1 LRYAPR
7 GGIFFWPE
15 KVRIRGV
22 AVKEETTMAT
32 KSAPPMRFPETPKDK
47 AEQEAIEKVY
57 QKYGTNLPAFFR
69 DICEELEIK
78 RQESSSSK
86 NLDLNQY

>member
-1 LRYAPR
+1 MRFALR

-15 KVRIRGV
+15 KLRIKGV

-32 KSAPPMRFPETPKDK
+32 KSAPSMRFPETPKDK
-47 AEQEAIEKVY
+47 ADHEAIEKVY

-86 NLDLNQY
+86 DLDLNQ